1 VGQVRGIEKREVH
14 NRTPGVTGGIAEEDR
29 VVKTLCDSFEL
40 ALRLARRTKA
50 AKTEQAFRENHFGID
65 PSFQEELDAGHTLL
79 DRIRMHVN
87 DKRMSA
93 ALFCHTRKRERT
105 YRTGKL

>member
-1 VGQVRGIEKREVH
+1 MGQVRGIQEREVH
-14 NRTPGVTGGIAEEDR
+14 NRTPRVAGGIAEEDR
-29 VVKTLCDSFEL
+29 IIKTFCDCFEL

-65 PSFQEELDAGHTLL
+65 PSFQEELDTRHPLL
-79 DRIRMHVN
+79 DCIRMHVN
-87 DKRMSA
+87 DNRMSA